1 MHPEDDTTCQQGVY
15 QEIAS
20 LGETAGA
27 KIVQCHIFPVDM
39 SLLEPREGEDGLM
52 SGRSPRRPFTLFR
65 PDVLKALV
73 VNKFCAGGKV
83 GDHATGNCGLGQRL
97 GLRN

>member
-39 SLLEPREGEDGLM
+39 SLLESKGEDGLM
-52 SGRSPRRPFTLFR
+52 PARRPFTLFR

-73 VNKFCAGGKV
+73 YIKV
-83 GDHATGNCGLGQRL
+83 
-97 GLRN
+97 